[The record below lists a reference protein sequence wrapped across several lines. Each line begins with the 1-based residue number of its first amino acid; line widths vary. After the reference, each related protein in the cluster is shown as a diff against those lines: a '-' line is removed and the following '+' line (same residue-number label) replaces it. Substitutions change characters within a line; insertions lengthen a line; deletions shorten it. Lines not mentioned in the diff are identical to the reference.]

1 MKKFIE
7 ENSHSYEIIFFQHI
21 RSSQYL
27 PKNYYG
33 TTILD
38 MGDLYSDNY
47 TQTCKFLNYL
57 NPLKYLYFIESILVR
72 KLKLK
77 FFLCLIKF
85 YYSQKMK

>member
-33 TTILD
+33 TTILIWEIFT
-38 MGDLYSDNY
+38 LII
-47 TQTCKFLNYL
+47 T
-57 NPLKYLYFIESILVR
+57 
-72 KLKLK
+72 LKLVN
-77 FFLCLIKF
+77 F
-85 YYSQKMK
+85 